1 MNSLE
6 WRDNLVR
13 LINCNKFVFLLI
25 FNKFR
30 ENIRDTRDYL
40 DIMRNGGNVIFNFDT
55 HKFSFIPPLE
65 HYANRYYQ
73 HPGYSS
79 YSSYSSYSE
88 YSNHTDSID
97 RKKIEAGINFEQR
110 VTRLRFNYYIRNLPK
125 LYLEVCQENDLK
137 FSLQMITLCKSLIP
151 YLLYKYNKSVNNLY
165 KFIAKCE
172 YGRLR
177 TVAEKRDKILI
188 LERKKKEAESERL
201 RQIVLKK
208 RATLDSIITSLKQS
222 IKMNIRLGITRS
234 VRIKSI
240 IVNIF
245 ESYLNEIDQLNLDS
259 LNSQLSTQIK
269 EMPNI
274 SFRKILNYMP
284 DDSFRKLES
293 LVS

>member
-1 MNSLE
+1 
-6 WRDNLVR
+6 
-13 LINCNKFVFLLI
+13 

-30 ENIRDTRDYL
+30 EKLRDTRNYL
-40 DIMRNGGNVIFNFDT
+40 NIMRNGGNVIFNFNT
-55 HKFSFIPPLE
+55 HIFDFIPPLE

-73 HPGYSS
+73 HPGYLE
-79 YSSYSSYSE
+79 YSSEKYYM
-88 YSNHTDSID
+88 D
-97 RKKIEAGINFEQR
+97 RKRIDAGIYFEQR
-110 VTRLRFNYYIRNLPK
+110 IIRIQYQKYIRNLPK

-151 YLLYKYNKSVNNLY
+151 YLLYKYNKSVNSLY

-177 TVAEKRDKILI
+177 TVAEKRDKILL
-188 LERKKKEAESERL
+188 LERKKKEEESEIL

-208 RATLDSIITSLKQS
+208 RTTLDSIITSLKLN
-222 IKMNIRLGITRS
+222 IKMNMKLGITRS

-245 ESYLNEIDQLNLDS
+245 ESYLDEIDQLNLDS

-284 DDSFRKLES
+284 DDSFKKLES
-293 LVS
+293 LVR